1 MLTSNYEWFRNI
13 STPYGTS
20 TGTARIIPVHLI
32 GEDMSWN
39 HGAHNIRFGGNFR
52 YVTNQSQSFA
62 NSYSSASSNP
72 SWLNGS
78 GNDLLPATLG
88 VSSSFKQNYEYAM
101 AAVLGLE
108 AQGNADYNYK
118 VDGTVLPVGA
128 PVSRN
133 FANKETEM
141 YAQDTWK
148 VTREFTITPG
158 IRLGSGAAGARS
170 EWTAGL
176 HEHSARGLAG
186 RARELCR
193 ARFVAAERRAD
204 RLHPCEPGVGHVSL
218 PQELGPAHRS
228 GICSEWR

>member
-1 MLTSNYEWFRNI
+1 MLSPNLVSTLHYGFTRAGTQTTGVLTSNYEWFRNI

-52 YVTNQSQSFA
+52 YVTNQSQSYA

-72 SWLNGS
+72 SWLSGS

-108 AQGNADYNYK
+108 AQGNADYNYQ
-118 VDGTVLPVGA
+118 VNGTLLPVGA
-128 PVSRN
+128 PVSAILRTKKLRYTRRIPGRSRAN
-133 FANKETEM
+133 HHYRWAFALAWSRRYTKSM
-141 YAQDTWK
+141 
-148 VTREFTITPG
+148 
-158 IRLGSGAAGARS
+158 GSRPRRIFRS
-170 EWTAGL
+170 RRG
-176 HEHSARGLAG
+176 SAR
-186 RARELCR
+186 ARTMPSKVCR
-193 ARFVAAERRAD
+193 SRTRV
-204 RLHPCEPGVGHVSL
+204 
-218 PQELGPAHRS
+218 
-228 GICSEWR
+228 

>member
-1 MLTSNYEWFRNI
+1 MISPNLVSTLHYGFTRAGTQTTGVLTSNYEWFRNI
-13 STPYGTS
+13 STPYGTT

-72 SWLNGS
+72 SWISGS
-78 GNDLLPATLG
+78 GNDLAPATLG

-108 AQGNADYNYK
+108 AQGNADYNYQ
-118 VDGTVLPVGA
+118 VNGTLLPVGA

-133 FANKETEM
+133 FANKEGEM

-148 VTREFTITPG
+148 VTRESHHHAGHSPG
-158 IRLGSGAAGARS
+158 PRAAGTRS
-170 EWTAGL
+170 QWAAGL
-176 HEHSARGLAG
+176 HEYSARGVAG

-193 ARFVAAERRAD
+193 RRA
-204 RLHPCEPGVGHVSL
+204 C
-218 PQELGPAHRS
+218 RS
-228 GICSEWR
+228 RTRA